1 MKYTRKQSRMIRRN
15 TTLPPS
21 RQIRELS
28 QIARSVMRL
37 WSAAFL
43 GLFLAIGLARSA
55 DAQEEEIYCGMC
67 VTEEAGAT
75 HWAQNSW
82 MPEGWYGAVDED
94 GNVTEDGAKETGFH
108 ISKNLSGSCKEK
120 HKECPGEIFAAL
132 TDAVIDAASRSD
144 VAALASLVNDPAVS
158 VFAARSAIQ
167 VASCNPDLVAAHVP
181 VNEGFLQ
188 SVQLA
193 AAKLSDRSDVADNP
207 GLRR

>member
-1 MKYTRKQSRMIRRN
+1 MMNTRKQSRMIGRK
-15 TTLPPS
+15 TTTPSS
-21 RQIRELS
+21 RQIRESS
-28 QIARSVMRL
+28 QISRSVMRL

-55 DAQEEEIYCGMC
+55 DAQEEIYCGMC
-67 VTEEAGAT
+67 VTEEEGAT

-82 MPEGWYGAVDED
+82 MPEGWYGNVDE
-94 GNVTEDGAKETGFH
+94 EGASETGFH
-108 ISKNLSGSCKEK
+108 IDKNLPWSCKKK
-120 HKECPGEIFAAL
+120 HEECPEETFAAL

-167 VASCNPDLVAAHVP
+167 VASCTSDLVAAHVP
-181 VNEGFLQ
+181 VNGEFLQ

-193 AAKLSDRSDVADNP
+193 AAKLSDRSGVAEVPD
-207 GLRR
+207 LQR